1 MFMDSATNQTNNQNT
16 NLANTISI
24 GSTDS
29 GNGGFSPTNDNTN
42 EFKASN
48 DLGASVGVGVG
59 GSAQAGAVGMSRGEE
74 RAQEETF
81 DGYTQ
86 APQSDTKKIITYVLI
101 AVVVVVLSVL
111 GGSFIKRKKR

>member
-1 MFMDSATNQTNNQNT
+1 MFMDTATNQTNNQNT

-48 DLGASVGVGVG
+48 DLGASVGVAG
-59 GSAQAGAVGMSRGEE
+59 GTAGGVGMSRGEE